1 MKLAPT
7 ATKRLVSHRLPPVV
21 YAGRVT
27 TGHELQGWATPMGMS
42 IAISKSV
49 LCMAVRGRIKSFCQ
63 KCLCI
68 IVSLC
73 LLYLMWANI

>member
-7 ATKRLVSHRLPPVV
+7 ATKRPVSHRLVPVV
-21 YAGRVT
+21 CRVT
-27 TGHELQGWATPMGMS
+27 TGRELQGWATPKGMS